1 MWGTMGCS
9 DGTPAA
15 IPSAPHRDTERD
27 PPGDP
32 MDAPQQCCCAPFPP
46 PPKKPLQSSEIMGG
60 RGGVKEPHGEGLPYS
75 TAMGGGCT
83 WGSSIGLLAAVQ

>member
-1 MWGTMGCS
+1 M
-9 DGTPAA
+9 TPWMPHSSAA
-15 IPSAPHRDTERD
+15 VHH
-27 PPGDP
+27 
-32 MDAPQQCCCAPFPP
+32 FPP

-60 RGGVKEPHGEGLPYS
+60 GGGVKEPHGEGLPYS